1 MSSITTDNDGNNN
14 LENLNYKY
22 VNIIN
27 GKYCEEAK
35 IATLAALEAG
45 HFALEGQKQAKANVS
60 VNNNNDSLGVL
71 SKGGIDLVTK
81 YDKGCEKLIF
91 DRLRE
96 HFASYEFIGEESSSE
111 NKLTDSPT
119 FCVDPIDGTTN
130 FVHALP
136 MFAISI
142 GLLVNKRSVLGI
154 IYIPSS
160 GLLYQAAEKCGAYL
174 NAVRIHVDDADN
186 LSSALIATNFGHSRD
201 PTIVKDQITSVHNL
215 LKKQARSIRMLGKY
229 KHANT
234 YIKMFYSMMAT

>member
-1 MSSITTDNDGNNN
+1 
-14 LENLNYKY
+14 
-22 VNIIN
+22 
-27 GKYCEEAK
+27 
-35 IATLAALEAG
+35 
-45 HFALEGQKQAKANVS
+45 
-60 VNNNNDSLGVL
+60 
-71 SKGGIDLVTK
+71 
-81 YDKGCEKLIF
+81 
-91 DRLRE
+91 
-96 HFASYEFIGEESSSE
+96 
-111 NKLTDSPT
+111 
-119 FCVDPIDGTTN
+119 
-130 FVHALP
+130 

-201 PTIVKDQITSVHNL
+201 PTIVKNQITSVHNL

>member
-1 MSSITTDNDGNNN
+1 MSSIATDNDGNNN
-14 LENLNYKY
+14 LENLNNKY

-174 NAVRIHVDDADN
+174 KSTAPVKCLLWLEFKHSSDYTPAKFVSK
-186 LSSALIATNFGHSRD
+186 LSTCTFQGSLPRRFQGGLRYCKTKLYLF
-201 PTIVKDQITSVHNL
+201 P
-215 LKKQARSIRMLGKY
+215 
-229 KHANT
+229 
-234 YIKMFYSMMAT
+234 